1 MYCFAILWHFEVLKT
16 YTNIPQ
22 CSIANF
28 NNCCNFLFYSAAL
41 FTNSEF
47 KLVIAWPGGL
57 FGCFSLS
64 LLFSIG
70 YSGMGMSS
78 PAADMLRGLRNAP
91 RPLSHSHLSMP
102 LLFRGVLTDPVS
114 LMFCCYVFFVWGA
127 SCHYWQTPISC
138 RYSKLSLSDMFFYY
152 SHNGPGL

>member
-1 MYCFAILWHFEVLKT
+1 MFSDKGLYEKCLID
-16 YTNIPQ
+16 
-22 CSIANF
+22 
-28 NNCCNFLFYSAAL
+28 SAAL
-41 FTNSEF
+41 STKSEF
-47 KLVIAWPGGL
+47 RLLIAHCSLASLAFPLSSLIYWPFWL
-57 FGCFSLS
+57 
-64 LLFSIG
+64 
-70 YSGMGMSS
+70 GMSS